1 MRASSAM
8 SGAPRARRHGI
19 GWRLVPFCL
28 AAAFLSVPSAAPTA
42 ADPPATAVVMTPGAA
57 ERAGLKVAVTRREVG
72 DQVLLEA
79 VLPSPAGQARS
90 IPEGMRLLAA
100 TADGTRIASTDS
112 IGGLAASV
120 AIQGPDGAVAVRQ
133 LPGVVAAQFIAD
145 GSALLA
151 IDTSGALWRIASATA
166 EGSIIAP
173 GPFDG
178 PITLEASGTMLL
190 RRVSSVEAPFSAQ
203 LVRLDPAAAAATSLD
218 GDGDGDGLV
227 YSAHPLSDGSL
238 AVVAHPVG
246 GATTVSRLTA
256 DGASSPIAELGSAAI
271 AVDVAKDARIAFEI
285 AGDGVYMLEPG
296 AAKAHRLGA
305 GGAPVFSP
313 SGRELLVRQGG
324 GASVLGLDGSV
335 LARTDTSNSTW
346 IACGEGCGS

>member
-8 SGAPRARRHGI
+8 SGAPHARRHRI
-19 GWRLVPFCL
+19 VWRLVPFCL
-28 AAAFLSVPSAAPTA
+28 AAALLSVPAAAPTA
-42 ADPPATAVVMTPGAA
+42 ADPPATAVVMTPDGA
-57 ERAGLKVAVTRREVG
+57 ERAGLKAALSRREVRG
-72 DQVLLEA
+72 QMLLEA
-79 VLPSPAGQARS
+79 VLPSPGGQQ
-90 IPEGMRLLAA
+90 LLAA
-100 TADGTRIASTDS
+100 SADGTRVASADR
-112 IGGLAASV
+112 IGGLTARV

-178 PITLEASGTMLL
+178 PIMLEASGTMLL

-203 LVRLDPAAAAATSLD
+203 LVRLDPASAAATSLD
-218 GDGDGDGLV
+218 ADGLV
-227 YSAHPLSDGSL
+227 FSAHPLSDGSL
-238 AVVAHPVG
+238 AVVAHRP
-246 GATTVSRLTA
+246 GAATSVSRLTPN
-256 DGASSPIAELGSAAI
+256 GLSNPIAELGPAAI
-271 AVDVAKDARIAFEI
+271 AADVAEDGRIAFEI
-285 AGDGVYMLEPG
+285 AGDGVYLLEPD

-305 GGAPVFSP
+305 GGAPRFSP
-313 SGRELLVRQGG
+313 DGGELLVRHGG
-324 GASVLGLDGSV
+324 GTSVLGLDGSV
-335 LARTDTSNSTW
+335 LVRTDTTNTTW

>member
-8 SGAPRARRHGI
+8 SGAPHARRHRI
-19 GWRLVPFCL
+19 VWRLVPFCL
-28 AAAFLSVPSAAPTA
+28 AAALLSVPSAAPTA
-42 ADPPATAVVMTPGAA
+42 ADPPATAVVMTADGA
-57 ERAGLKVAVTRREVG
+57 ERAGLKAALTRREVRG
-72 DQVLLEA
+72 QVLLEA
-79 VLPSPAGQARS
+79 LLPSPGGQQ
-90 IPEGMRLLAA
+90 LLAA
-100 TADGTRIASTDS
+100 SADGTRVASADR
-112 IGGLAASV
+112 IGGLTARV

-178 PITLEASGTMLL
+178 PFTPEASGTMLL

-203 LVRLDPAAAAATSLD
+203 LVRLDPASAAATSLD
-218 GDGDGDGLV
+218 ADGLV
-227 YSAHPLSDGSL
+227 FSAHPLSDGSL
-238 AVVAHPVG
+238 AVVAHRP
-246 GATTVSRLTA
+246 GAATSVSRLTPN
-256 DGASSPIAELGSAAI
+256 GLSNPIAELGPAAI
-271 AVDVAKDARIAFEI
+271 AADVAEDGRIAFEI
-285 AGDGVYMLEPG
+285 AGDGVYLLEPG

-305 GGAPVFSP
+305 GGAPSFSP
-313 SGRELLVRQGG
+313 DGRELLVRQGG
-324 GASVLGLDGSV
+324 GTSVLGLDGSV
-335 LARTDTSNSTW
+335 LARTDTTNSTW

>member
-8 SGAPRARRHGI
+8 SGAPPARRHRI
-19 GWRLVPFCL
+19 VWRLVPFCL
-28 AAAFLSVPSAAPTA
+28 AATFLSVPSAAPTA
-42 ADPPATAVVMTPGAA
+42 ADRPATAVAMTPDGA
-57 ERAGLKVAVTRREVG
+57 ERAGLKAALTRREVRG
-72 DQVLLEA
+72 QVLLEA
-79 VLPSPAGQARS
+79 VLPSPGGS
-90 IPEGMRLLAA
+90 EGLLLLAA
-100 TADGTRIASTDS
+100 SADGTRIASADRM
-112 IGGLAASV
+112 GGLTARV

-178 PITLEASGTMLL
+178 PITPEASGTMLL

-203 LVRLDPAAAAATSLD
+203 LVRLDPATGAATPL
-218 GDGDGDGLV
+218 DGDGLV
-227 YSAHPLSDGSL
+227 FSAHPLSDGSL
-238 AVVAHPVG
+238 AVVAHRVG
-246 GATTVSRLTA
+246 GATTVSRVTA
-256 DGASSPIAELGSAAI
+256 DGASSPMAELGPGAI
-271 AVDVAKDARIAFEI
+271 AADVAEDARIAFEI
-285 AGDGVYMLEPG
+285 AGDGVYLLEPG

-305 GGAPVFSP
+305 GGAPRFSP
-313 SGRELLVRQGG
+313 DGRELLVRQGG
-324 GASVLGLDGSV
+324 GTSVLGLDGSV
-335 LARTDTSNSTW
+335 LARTDTTNSTW